1 MNDEPVIRLRRFD
14 PTDQEDAKA
23 LILAGLADHWGE
35 LDPTLNPDLN
45 NIAES
50 YENAIFIVASQNDR
64 IVGTGA
70 LVPRSAA
77 KAVIMRMSVASDLR
91 RAGIGTQILDRLCEE
106 SKIAGF
112 KQLMLETTATW
123 DEVIAFYQRYGFH
136 ITHYKESEFG
146 RDVYFALDLR

>member
-50 YENAIFIVASQNDR
+50 YELDFVQSKSRKKGI
-64 IVGTGA
+64 
-70 LVPRSAA
+70 
-77 KAVIMRMSVASDLR
+77 LR
-91 RAGIGTQILDRLCEE
+91 
-106 SKIAGF
+106 K
-112 KQLMLETTATW
+112 
-123 DEVIAFYQRYGFH
+123 
-136 ITHYKESEFG
+136 
-146 RDVYFALDLR
+146 